1 MNLLESWKDRLD
13 ERICHLEGTK
23 GVSLRLRF
31 DDKLGEG
38 RFAFLF
44 FFRPKQRKE
53 NIYTRILI
61 ASLRRSYF
69 SNLFQAFESIPNR
82 SVFSNVRARPREN
95 SSECK
100 YSSRIRILIKD
111 NSIESRKGRQQRTA
125 PRFFLRWHFPR
136 LLRRRS
142 SSIHF
147 QRSSSHRCPRS
158 PIHQNRHVKEFA
170 QAFFFSFFF
179 SPSLPTSREP
189 CRLRNPSSAE
199 RQRREWGEL
208 ARGGWPARKKE
219 RKKRKKKKERKK
231 GRKKEREKEKERKE
245 KKESGER
252 GRGEKAG
259 SEQGGDKRIRAKLRT
274 GKPRGGGGS
283 PFYNLSRDQSR
294 ILFSS
299 SLGGCPS
306 TPNRITRQG
315 YKVGV

>member
-1 MNLLESWKDRLD
+1 MKGYATWKVRKVFLCVYDSTTSSEKEDLL
-13 ERICHLEGTK
+13 
-23 GVSLRLRF
+23 F
-31 DDKLGEG
+31 
-38 RFAFLF
+38 FL

-69 SNLFQAFESIPNR
+69 SNLFQAFESIPKR

-95 SSECK
+95 SSE

-111 NSIESRKGRQQRTA
+111 NSIESRKGRQQRTTA

-147 QRSSSHRCPRS
+147 QRSSSQRCPRS
-158 PIHQNRHVKEFA
+158 PIHQNRHVKEFV
-170 QAFFFSFFF
+170 QAFFSFFF

-208 ARGGWPARKKE
+208 ARGGWRARKKE
-219 RKKRKKKKERKK
+219 REKRKKKKERKK

>member
-44 FFRPKQRKE
+44 FFRPKHRKE

-69 SNLFQAFESIPNR
+69 SNLFQAFEISQT
-82 SVFSNVRARPREN
+82 VRARPREN
-95 SSECK
+95 SSE

-111 NSIESRKGRQQRTA
+111 NSIESRKGRQQRTTA

-147 QRSSSHRCPRS
+147 QRSSSQRCPRS

-219 RKKRKKKKERKK
+219 REKRKKKKERKK

>member
-44 FFRPKQRKE
+44 SFRPKQRKE

-69 SNLFQAFESIPNR
+69 SYF
-82 SVFSNVRARPREN
+82 RARPREN

-111 NSIESRKGRQQRTA
+111 NSIESRKGRQQRTTA

-147 QRSSSHRCPRS
+147 QRSSSQRCPRS
-158 PIHQNRHVKEFA
+158 PIHQNR
-170 QAFFFSFFF
+170 
-179 SPSLPTSREP
+179 P
-189 CRLRNPSSAE
+189 
-199 RQRREWGEL
+199 
-208 ARGGWPARKKE
+208 
-219 RKKRKKKKERKK
+219 
-231 GRKKEREKEKERKE
+231 
-245 KKESGER
+245 
-252 GRGEKAG
+252 
-259 SEQGGDKRIRAKLRT
+259 
-274 GKPRGGGGS
+274 
-283 PFYNLSRDQSR
+283 
-294 ILFSS
+294 
-299 SLGGCPS
+299 
-306 TPNRITRQG
+306 
-315 YKVGV
+315 

>member
-1 MNLLESWKDRLD
+1 MMRCEDANEPSGKDRLD

-44 FFRPKQRKE
+44 FFRPKHRKE

-69 SNLFQAFESIPNR
+69 SNLFQAFEISQ
-82 SVFSNVRARPREN
+82 SVRARPRKN
-95 SSECK
+95 SSE

-111 NSIESRKGRQQRTA
+111 NSIESRKGRQQRTTA

-208 ARGGWPARKKE
+208 ARGGWRARKKE
-219 RKKRKKKKERKK
+219 REKRKKKKERKK

>member
-44 FFRPKQRKE
+44 FFRPKHRKE

-69 SNLFQAFESIPNR
+69 SNLFQAFEISQT
-82 SVFSNVRARPREN
+82 VRARPREN

-111 NSIESRKGRQQRTA
+111 NSIESRKGRQQRTTA

-170 QAFFFSFFF
+170 QAFFSFFF

-219 RKKRKKKKERKK
+219 REKRKKKKERKK

>member
-69 SNLFQAFESIPNR
+69 SNLFQAFEISQ
-82 SVFSNVRARPREN
+82 SVRARPRKN

-111 NSIESRKGRQQRTA
+111 NSIESRKGRQQRTTA

-147 QRSSSHRCPRS
+147 QRSSSQRCPRS

-219 RKKRKKKKERKK
+219 REKKE
-231 GRKKEREKEKERKE
+231 KEKREKERKE
-245 KKESGER
+245 ERKRERKGKKRKKGER
-252 GRGEKAG
+252 GEREGRESRERAGRGQKDSSEIKNGQAAG
-259 SEQGGDKRIRAKLRT
+259 
-274 GKPRGGGGS
+274 RG
-283 PFYNLSRDQSR
+283 RVA
-294 ILFSS
+294 IL
-299 SLGGCPS
+299 
-306 TPNRITRQG
+306 
-315 YKVGV
+315 

>member
-44 FFRPKQRKE
+44 FFSKHRKE
-53 NIYTRILI
+53 NIYTCILI

-69 SNLFQAFESIPNR
+69 SNLFQAFEISQ
-82 SVFSNVRARPREN
+82 SVRARPREN

-111 NSIESRKGRQQRTA
+111 NSIESRKGRQQRTTA

-208 ARGGWPARKKE
+208 ARGGWRARKKE
-219 RKKRKKKKERKK
+219 REKRKKKKERKK

-274 GKPRGGGGS
+274 GKSRGGGGS

>member
-1 MNLLESWKDRLD
+1 MMRCEDANEPSGKDRLD

-38 RFAFLF
+38 RFAFF
-44 FFRPKQRKE
+44 FC
-53 NIYTRILI
+53 IYTRILI

-69 SNLFQAFESIPNR
+69 SNLFQAFEISQ
-82 SVFSNVRARPREN
+82 SVRARPREN

-111 NSIESRKGRQQRTA
+111 NSIESRKGRQQRTTA

-170 QAFFFSFFF
+170 QTFFSFFF

-208 ARGGWPARKKE
+208 ARGGWRA
-219 RKKRKKKKERKK
+219 
-231 GRKKEREKEKERKE
+231 RKKEREKEEKEKREKERKE
-245 KKESGER
+245 ERKRERKGKKRKKGER
-252 GRGEKAG
+252 GEREGRESRERAGRGQKDSSEIKNGQAAG
-259 SEQGGDKRIRAKLRT
+259 
-274 GKPRGGGGS
+274 RG
-283 PFYNLSRDQSR
+283 RVA
-294 ILFSS
+294 IL
-299 SLGGCPS
+299 
-306 TPNRITRQG
+306 
-315 YKVGV
+315 